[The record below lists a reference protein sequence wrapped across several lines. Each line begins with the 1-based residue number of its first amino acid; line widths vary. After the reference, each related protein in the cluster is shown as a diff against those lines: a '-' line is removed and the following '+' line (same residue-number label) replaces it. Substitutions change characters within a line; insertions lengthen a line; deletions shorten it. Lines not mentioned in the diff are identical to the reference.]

1 LVEVWFI
8 TKAVSQ
14 TDFLTEQA
22 NGTWLAKE
30 EIMKKLAAL
39 VAGLAVCASLA
50 FGVLA
55 AGVASAAEPDGELE
69 AELGPRP
76 WLRESI
82 VLAAARTIG
91 VAPETVR
98 EALLRGVSL
107 KELGLRHGDGPNEL
121 AFGIITHERA
131 ILDNWVDDGRITRE
145 QAVHGNRFVETHI
158 RLIIN
163 NHFEPGPF

>member
-1 LVEVWFI
+1 
-8 TKAVSQ
+8 
-14 TDFLTEQA
+14 
-22 NGTWLAKE
+22 
-30 EIMKKLAAL
+30 MRKLAMLA
-39 VAGLAVCASLA
+39 AGLAVSAGLL
-50 FGVLA
+50 FGAVG
-55 AGVASAAEPDGELE
+55 AGVASAAEPDGALE
-69 AELGPRP
+69 AELGSRP

-82 VLAAARTIG
+82 VLAAAQTIG

-98 EALLRGVSL
+98 DALLRGVSL

-121 AFGIITHERA
+121 AFGIITHEHA